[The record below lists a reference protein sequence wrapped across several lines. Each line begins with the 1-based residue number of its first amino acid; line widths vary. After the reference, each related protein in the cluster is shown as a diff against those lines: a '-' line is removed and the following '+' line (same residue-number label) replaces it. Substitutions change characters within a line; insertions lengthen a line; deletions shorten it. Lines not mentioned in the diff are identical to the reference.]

1 MIPESILLSIAS
13 DSGTELFGRLR
24 KRRTFR
30 NAADDAAE
38 ATAADTPGVS
48 SDDLLDI
55 FQAELDTEAMAAVG
69 TDELLAELGN
79 ALKQRANTAK
89 DVDFE
94 ATIEQFLVHL
104 EENLVSAGQSHE
116 VYQILYEY
124 VRHTNSLTETLV
136 EEIEQRHKRYYEDL
150 DALARWS
157 DRMASAETAYH
168 IPTINHHVSLSDV
181 VAVESELAADGNV
194 LLTGP
199 AGVGK
204 TGMLAEQYATLA
216 DEHPAYFIDARE
228 FGQFGSISD
237 IEAELGITN
246 SLRDLFQEVA
256 DRNGRCT
263 VVVDQLDNVRTETA
277 ATVFQNLLLDLTQIK
292 GITVLCACRSWDLE
306 QPEYQRLAEA
316 PQFTQIELEPLDE
329 AKVSELLSE
338 LGIEPTEQTPALVE
352 LCQRLLNL
360 SLLADVV
367 TTDIS
372 LDPESITSETALWD
386 AYRES
391 LETEGSGPAGT
402 IPTNW
407 ENSPVDRGVH
417 HARSSLRDRTT
428 TFEIDD
434 RDLGDERLRS
444 RGTIVKDWRRQFR
457 FKHDQLQSY
466 FYAWDAVCGD
476 FSVEDVL
483 DDGIDERVAADVF
496 DWMFR
501 LYLSDASRSTSFIRD
516 GLGADSDLGFY
527 AKSILAESA
536 RDLGPNQL
544 PDETARALLD
554 SLNTDPNL
562 TREFYRDLSSP
573 AWARYLVDNERVS
586 DFDHHSAEY
595 IARLA
600 ESHPELV
607 VDAVETYDTPDRYQL
622 QPYFSAVDSLPPA
635 QLARLTSMLVTYLDH
650 IDREIAKRMY
660 SNLASLVGELL
671 REDQAEAALELL
683 STLLEPAVSETT
695 EIEQGEYSGSET
707 QVHCRLRTDSVQ
719 SLFDDYSDELVATCG
734 EDILDLLDEHFRSC
748 LELIVSQSADETPP
762 ERLLQRRLIAGRLNP
777 TKIEMVFLQVTEDT
791 LDSLFVHDVSIG
803 TEWVSHYLNDSGVF
817 RQIAVCVLA
826 RHPEYAPDLVR
837 NVLTTAENVN
847 DREITRE
854 YITLLDNGFD
864 VVSEADQ
871 KAILNHIDDAL
882 DKGEVREQLSDRQQF
897 DSPDELD
904 QAVDAWIDRWRLK
917 RLYHVRDLVSNSR
930 QTEIQ
935 SLIDE
940 YGEIEYRAGT
950 GYHFPFQ
957 WGENEDE
964 PTFDASTLDL
974 EEFITACIEH
984 AVPHHRDEDQVGDT
998 NEIRSLL
1005 YEELRNRLRE
1015 DPAEYL
1021 RHLPQLVH
1029 TGDDEF
1035 VGTAFEAVKY
1045 LIVGNDHRETTIE
1058 AWDSVIE
1065 ALDVFTDVESEE
1077 GRWPQETRR
1086 TAAELI
1092 QTTISHTRS
1101 SLPVVKYE
1109 DVLSRILLR
1118 LLDDPDPEQADVNW
1132 NQSIAPQNSVFVR
1145 GVRSTGIIATTY
1157 FFASLDTDNSDTLE
1171 NHQKLRNRIVAL
1183 FDDPARPV
1191 RFALGMRLPLLFV
1204 LDKSFVRSH
1213 LDTLFPEEPS
1223 TEAVRRFTAAW
1234 EGYLTINRLLPDLF
1248 TELRSKYRRGIELYT
1263 EDSHDIP
1270 EKDGDNLDAY
1280 LIDQTADTY
1289 DGRTYERVCSHF
1301 ASAYTQEFIEASDPL
1316 IEEVFAVRVTE
1327 LDGEEIKSAD
1337 TVFARAFTE
1346 LLNNTNDREFE
1357 KTCWTQAIGFW
1368 EQRLEEYD
1376 TPVRNG
1382 FRAYADLLA
1391 HSPPS
1396 ASVGDVVDQL
1406 VATAPCLASSLPF
1419 GYVVEFL
1426 ADEINT
1432 DPTPATI
1439 DDTISV
1445 LEALVNQWDA
1455 SFTYPASDERWTVVK
1470 VAAANGN
1477 DRAITLAEGFYESG
1491 ESEYRQIIDRY
1502 KTISGSGTT

>member
-1 MIPESILLSIAS
+1 MIPESILLSIAY
-13 DSGTELFGRLR
+13 DFGTELFGRLR
-24 KRRTFR
+24 KGRTFR
-30 NAADDAAE
+30 KAVNDAAE
-38 ATAADTPGVS
+38 ATAADTPGIS

-55 FQAELDTEAMAAVG
+55 FQAELDTEATAAAS
-69 TDELLAELGN
+69 TDELLSDLAN
-79 ALKQRANTAK
+79 ALKIRANTAR

-104 EENLVSAGQSHE
+104 EENLVAVGQTHE
-116 VYQILYEY
+116 VDRILYEY
-124 VRHTNSLTETLV
+124 ARHTNSLAETLV
-136 EEIEQRHKRYYEDL
+136 EEIEQRHERYYEDL

-157 DRMASAETAYH
+157 DRMAPAETAYH
-168 IPTINHHVSLSDV
+168 IPEINYHVSLSDV
-181 VAVESELAADGNV
+181 ATVESELAGGGNV

-204 TGMLAEQYATLA
+204 TGMLAQQYATLA

-237 IEAELGITN
+237 IKAELGITN

-256 DRNGRCT
+256 DRNGRCI
-263 VVVDQLDNVRTETA
+263 VVVDQLDNVRTATA
-277 ATVFQNLLLDLTQIK
+277 ATVFQNLLLDLSQTDGVSI
-292 GITVLCACRSWDLE
+292 LCACRSWDLE
-306 QPEYQRLAEA
+306 QPEYQRLSEA
-316 PQFTQIELEPLDE
+316 PQFTQIELKPLDE

-338 LGIEPTEQTPALVE
+338 LGIGLTEQTPALIE

-372 LDPESITSETALWD
+372 LDPKSITSETALWD

-407 ENSPVDRGVH
+407 ENSPVDRCVH

-428 TFEIDD
+428 TFEIDN
-434 RDLGDERLRS
+434 RDPGDERLRS
-444 RGTIVKDWRRQFR
+444 RGTIVKDWRRRFR

-476 FSVEDVL
+476 FSIDDVL
-483 DDGIDERVAADVF
+483 DDGIDERIAADVF

-516 GLGADSDLGFY
+516 GLGSDSDLGFY

-554 SLNTDPNL
+554 SLKTDSNL

-573 AWARYLVDNERVS
+573 AWAKYLVDNERVPE
-586 DFDHHSAEY
+586 FDHHSAEY
-595 IARLA
+595 IAELA
-600 ESHPELV
+600 ESRPELV
-607 VDAVETYDTPDRYQL
+607 VDAVETYDTPGRSQL
-622 QPYFSAVDSLPPA
+622 QPYLSVVDSLPPA
-635 QLARLTSMLVTYLDH
+635 QLTRLTFILVTYLDEM
-650 IDREIAKRMY
+650 DRETSKRMY
-660 SNLASLVGELL
+660 SNLASLIGELL

-695 EIEQGEYSGSET
+695 EIERGEYSGTET
-707 QVHCRLRTDSVQ
+707 QVHCRLRADSVQ
-719 SLFDDYSDELVATCG
+719 SLFDDYGDELVATCG
-734 EDILDLLDEHFRSC
+734 ENILDLLDEHFQSC

-762 ERLLQRRLIAGRLNP
+762 ERLLQRRLVAGRFNP
-777 TKIEMVFLQVTEDT
+777 TKIEVVFLQVTEDT

-803 TEWVSHYLNDSGVF
+803 TKWLRHYLDDSGVF
-817 RQIAVCVLA
+817 RQIAISVLA
-826 RHPEYAPDLVR
+826 RHPERAPDLVR
-837 NVLTTAENVN
+837 KVLTTAENV
-847 DREITRE
+847 DDPEISTE

-864 VVSEADQ
+864 VVSVADQ
-871 KAILNHIDDAL
+871 KTILNHIDDAL
-882 DKGEVREQLSDRQQF
+882 DEGNVREQLSDRQQF

-904 QAVDAWIDRWRLK
+904 QAVDAWIDRWKLK

-957 WGENEDE
+957 WGEDGDG

-984 AVPHHRDEDQVGDT
+984 AVPHHRDEDQVEDT
-998 NEIRSLL
+998 NEIRTLL
-1005 YEELRNRLRE
+1005 DEELRNRLRE

-1035 VGTAFEAVKY
+1035 VDTTFEAVKY
-1045 LIVGNDHRETTIE
+1045 LITGNDHRETTIE

-1077 GRWPQETRR
+1077 GRWPRETRR

-1092 QTTISHTRS
+1092 QTIISHTRS
-1101 SLPVVKYE
+1101 SLPVAKYE
-1109 DVLSRILLR
+1109 DVLSRVLLR
-1118 LLDDPDPEQADVNW
+1118 LLDDPDPEQSDANW
-1132 NQSIAPQNSVFVR
+1132 NQSIAPQNPIFVQ
-1145 GVRSTGIIATTY
+1145 GVRSTGVIATTY
-1157 FFASLDTDNSDTLE
+1157 FFASLDSDNSDALE
-1171 NHQKLRNRIVAL
+1171 NHQKLRNRIAAL
-1183 FDDPARPV
+1183 FEDPARPV
-1191 RFALGMRLPLLFV
+1191 RFALGMRLPLLFA
-1204 LDKSFVRSH
+1204 LDNSFVRSH
-1213 LDTLFPEEPS
+1213 LDTLFPEESS

-1263 EDSHDIP
+1263 EDSLDVP

-1280 LIDQTADTY
+1280 LINHTADAY
-1289 DGRTYERVCSHF
+1289 DGRTYERVCSHL
-1301 ASAYTQEFIEASDPL
+1301 ASAYAQEFIEASDPL

-1337 TVFARAFTE
+1337 TVFARTFTE
-1346 LLNNTNDREFE
+1346 LLNNTDDREFE
-1357 KTCWTQAIGFW
+1357 KTCWTRAIGFW
-1368 EQRLEEYD
+1368 GQRVGEYD
-1376 TPVRNG
+1376 TPVRTG
-1382 FRAYADLLA
+1382 FQAYADLLA

-1396 ASVGDVVDQL
+1396 ASVGDVADQL
-1406 VATAPCLASSLPF
+1406 VAIAPCLASSLPF

-1426 ADEINT
+1426 AGEINT
-1432 DPTPATI
+1432 DPTPTTI
-1439 DDTISV
+1439 DDIIRV
-1445 LEALVNQWDA
+1445 LDALVDQWDT

-1477 DRAITLAEGFYESG
+1477 DRAITLAECFYESG
-1491 ESEYRQIIDRY
+1491 ESEYRQIIDQY
-1502 KTISGSGTT
+1502 KTTPGSGTS